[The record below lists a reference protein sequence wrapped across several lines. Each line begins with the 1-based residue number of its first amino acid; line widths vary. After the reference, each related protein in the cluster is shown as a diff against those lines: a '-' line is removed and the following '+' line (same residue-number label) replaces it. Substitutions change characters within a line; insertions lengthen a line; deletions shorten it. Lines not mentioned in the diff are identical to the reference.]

1 MEHMSRER
9 ISMEERLKSI
19 REYYGAVSSDNGTIT
34 VCSYTWILS
43 VNARSALA
51 CMGVLDF
58 RKMIR
63 VVKSQLDPDYFY
75 EYLTLWEYQI
85 QLYKGN
91 LQQVRDLPATT
102 NNMKNFFTKG
112 IERMDKHL
120 IFIHKMIDQL
130 PEYVFEE

>member
-9 ISMEERLKSI
+9 ISMQKRLEMI
-19 REYYGAVSSDNGTIT
+19 RESYGAVSSDSGFIT
-34 VCSYTWILS
+34 VCSYSWILS
-43 VNARSALA
+43 VNACGALA
-51 CMGVLDF
+51 CMGVSDF
-58 RKMIR
+58 KKMIR
-63 VVKSQLDPDYFY
+63 VVKSQLDPDYFH
-75 EYLTLWEYQI
+75 EYLTIWEYQI

-91 LQQVRDLPATT
+91 LLQQVRDMPAIT
-102 NNMKNFFTKG
+102 NQKKLITKG

>member
-19 REYYGAVSSDNGTIT
+19 REYYGAVSSDNGFIT
-34 VCSYTWILS
+34 VCSYSWMLS
-43 VNARSALA
+43 VNACSALA
-51 CMGVLDF
+51 CMGVSDF
-58 RKMIR
+58 KKMIR
-63 VVKSQLDPDYFY
+63 VVKSQLDPDYFH
-75 EYLTLWEYQI
+75 EYLIVWEYQI
-85 QLYKGN
+85 QLYKDN
-91 LQQVRDLPATT
+91 LLQQVRDLPTST
-102 NNMKNFFTKG
+102 NKKKLLTKG

>member
-9 ISMEERLKSI
+9 ISMEQRLKQI
-19 REYYGAVSSDNGTIT
+19 RENCGAVSSDNGVIT

-51 CMGVLDF
+51 CMGVSDF

-85 QLYKGN
+85 QLYKGY

-102 NNMKNFFTKG
+102 DSMKNFITKVV
-112 IERMDKHL
+112 ERMDKHL

-130 PEYVFEE
+130 PAYVFEE